1 MVIIAV
7 LVFIYEIVKEKKMK
21 NDEIQEHGITF
32 LGVLAIAFIVLKLCG
47 VMGWAGGWVLAPLW
61 GPAVVYILY
70 AIILI
75 AIAYIKDYL
84 DGD

>member
-1 MVIIAV
+1 
-7 LVFIYEIVKEKKMK
+7 MK

-47 VMGWAGGWVLAPLW
+47 VIDWAWGWVLAPLW
-61 GPAVVYILY
+61 GPVVVYILY
-70 AIILI
+70 AIISI
-75 AIAYIKDYL
+75 AIAYIKDCL